1 MLDENIWLQL
11 TEDEKFDE
19 LQTHLNTYIAIEK
32 GLHELSNTA
41 AQGSL
46 PAIRKDLQE
55 KIFKIIELENA
66 T

>member
-11 TEDEKFDE
+11 SEDEKFDE
-19 LQTHLNTYIAIEK
+19 LQSYLNAIIDIEK
-32 GLHELSNTA
+32 GRHELSNTR
-41 AQGSL
+41 AQGRLSS
-46 PAIRKDLQE
+46 IRKELQE